1 MPELTWLM
9 GRAMRKVKL
18 AMSRIAVGMSATM
31 SQKTLLRDLTAC
43 ARSRS
48 MSSSMTR
55 SPSATRVC
63 DRPESREKSAARRIE
78 RSGEG
83 GEEDSMP
90 WISSSSLAI
99 APASARC
106 GSESAM
112 SSIERSVAAKAA
124 RLAR

>member
-1 MPELTWLM
+1 
-9 GRAMRKVKL
+9 MRKVKL

-31 SQKTLLRDLTAC
+31 SQKTLLRDFTAC

-48 MSSSMTR
+48 MLSSMTR

-83 GEEDSMP
+83 GEDDSMP

-99 APASARC
+99 APGLGALRRRKAPC
-106 GSESAM
+106 